1 DFGRLWAAR
10 EFGPVYAEP
19 IAQLMTDY
27 TRHNGRRKPEQ
38 QSHETYSILN
48 YREADRIEA
57 EMRDMIER
65 ADTLYEQMPA
75 ARRDAYEQLVRH
87 PVKASANI
95 TLMYI
100 AQARNHLYAKQ
111 GRAYAN
117 VLGRLSRD
125 RFDQDAELE
134 Q

>member
-1 DFGRLWAAR
+1 
-10 EFGPVYAEP
+10 
-19 IAQLMTDY
+19 
-27 TRHNGRRKPEQ
+27 
-38 QSHETYSILN
+38 
-48 YREADRIEA
+48 
-57 EMRDMIER
+57 
-65 ADTLYEQMPA
+65 

-134 Q
+134 QRFHTQISDGKWNHMMSQPRIGYTHWNNPPENTKPLIYD